1 MFLSIWTNII
11 KKLRAIK
18 TINMHYYF
26 TAFSVCGLARAVAA
40 DINACAVGSPSTT
53 LC

>member
-1 MFLSIWTNII
+1 MHTEFCKII
-11 KKLRAIK
+11 KKLKAMG
-18 TINMHYYF
+18 TINMHCYL
-26 TAFSVCGLARAVAA
+26 TAFSVCGLARAAAA